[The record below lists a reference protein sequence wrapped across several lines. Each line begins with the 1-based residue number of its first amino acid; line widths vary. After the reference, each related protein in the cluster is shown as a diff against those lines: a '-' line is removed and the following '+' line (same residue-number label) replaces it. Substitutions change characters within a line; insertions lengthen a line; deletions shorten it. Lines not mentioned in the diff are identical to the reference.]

1 MLSVPT
7 LWLVFTANFLA
18 VGLIWAY
25 VTRSYPNFSAAK
37 YWTASALVGAF
48 GAATGLLRGGGLV
61 DSRVPLLV
69 GTLTMILAGCF
80 AVMGIQRFYGR
91 PESWRLPVVTVALSA
106 AGLAFFS
113 LVYDSMPMR
122 IAVYSL
128 GQAVPTVMTLGLLLR
143 VPEDGRSNPGAR
155 LAGWISVLMVAAYV
169 LRSAAALLGV
179 GGDVD
184 FLHFNEL
191 QASLVL
197 VLVFLSMAWN
207 FGFLMMAIDA
217 LRAEVADLALLDD
230 LTGVAN
236 RRHFLQR
243 LQEECAVSQRSQKP
257 FALLAIDLDGFK
269 EINDGFGH
277 AAGDD
282 CLRHFTLMV
291 QSRLRPGDL
300 LARTGGDEFCIVLP
314 ATTLIEGAAIAHRVL
329 DACREDAA
337 GCIGGEIP
345 IAASIGVAEWTP
357 QIGHYP
363 DRLVAAADQAL
374 YAAKNDGKN
383 RYALFDPAPELA
395 PAGIDGAKHSSASLR
410 RSA

>member
-7 LWLVFTANFLA
+7 LWLVFTSNFLA

-25 VTRSYPNFSAAK
+25 VMRSYPNFAAAK
-37 YWTASALVGAF
+37 YWTASALLAAF
-48 GAATGLLRGGGLV
+48 GAAAGLLRGGGAI

-69 GTLTMILAGCF
+69 GTLTMILAGCY

-91 PESWRLPVVTVALSA
+91 HVSWRMPVVTVGLCA

-113 LVYDSMPMR
+113 LVYDHMAMR

-143 VPEDGRSNPGAR
+143 APADGRSNPGAR
-155 LAGWISVLMVAAYV
+155 LAGSISVLMVAAYAV
-169 LRSAAALLGV
+169 RSVAALLNI
-179 GGDVD
+179 GGEVD

-191 QASLVL
+191 QATLVL

-217 LRAEVADLALLDD
+217 LRAEVAELALLDD

-269 EINDGFGH
+269 AINDGHGH
-277 AAGDD
+277 AAGDA
-282 CLRHFTLMV
+282 CLQHFTLMA

-300 LARTGGDEFCIVLP
+300 LARSGGDEFCIVLP
-314 ATTLIEGAAIAHRVL
+314 DTALHDAARIARRIL
-329 DACREDAA
+329 DACRTDAA
-337 GCIGGEIP
+337 GCSAGEIP
-345 IAASIGVAEWTP
+345 IAASIGVAQWQPAT
-357 QIGHYP
+357 GLYP
-363 DRLVAAADQAL
+363 ERLIAAADEAL
-374 YAAKNDGKN
+374 YAAKHGGKN
-383 RYALFDPAPELA
+383 GFAVCDLAAPALA
-395 PAGIDGAKHSSASLR
+395 PDMDAMIARMQKRA
-410 RSA
+410 

>member
-7 LWLVFTANFLA
+7 LWTVFTTNFLA

-25 VTRSYPNFSAAK
+25 VARSYPNFVAAR
-37 YWTASALVGAF
+37 YWTATALLGALGSA
-48 GAATGLLRGGGLV
+48 AALLRGSGIV
-61 DSRVPLLV
+61 ESRAPVLIAS
-69 GTLTMILAGCF
+69 LTMILGGCF
-80 AVMGIQRFYGR
+80 AVMGVWRFYGHR
-91 PESWRLPVVTVALSA
+91 VSWRLPVITVGLSA

-113 LVYDSMPMR
+113 LGYDSLTMR
-122 IAVYSL
+122 VVVYSL
-128 GQAVPTVMTLGLLLR
+128 GQAAPTLLMLRLLLR
-143 VPEDGRSNPGAR
+143 APEDGRNNAGAR
-155 LAGWISVLMVAAYV
+155 MAGVVSVLMVVVFGA
-169 LRSAAALLGV
+169 RSAAAILNI
-179 GGDVD
+179 GGAAD

-191 QASLVL
+191 QAILL
-197 VLVFLSMAWN
+197 LILVFLSMAWN

-243 LQEECAVSQRSQKP
+243 LEEECAVSRRSQKP

-269 EINDGFGH
+269 EINDGHGH

-291 QSRLRPGDL
+291 QARLRPGDM

-314 ATTLIEGAAIAHRVL
+314 ATTLMEGALIAHRVL
-329 DACREDAA
+329 DACRDDAA
-337 GCIGGEIP
+337 GCVAGEILV
-345 IAASIGVAEWTP
+345 AASIGVAEWTP
-357 QIGHYP
+357 RIGTYAE
-363 DRLVAAADQAL
+363 RLMAAADQAL

-383 RYALFDPAPELA
+383 RYALFDPAPDLA
-395 PAGIDGAKHSSASLR
+395 PAGADPALSPTGLR